1 MAIEVRKEGDVV
13 IVDIS
18 GRMTIGKGDVDMR
31 EKFTDLLASGER
43 KFIFDMTRVSYV
55 DSAGVGETVACQK
68 RVREKD
74 GIIRLVM
81 PTAGKVHQ
89 IFVIAYLDRAFEI
102 FEDEPAALAAFS

>member
-1 MAIEVRKEGDVV
+1 MAIEVRKEGEVV
-13 IVDIS
+13 MVDIS
-18 GRMTIGKGDVDMR
+18 GRMTIGKGDVELR
-31 EKFTDLLASGER
+31 EKFADLLAAGER
-43 KFIFDMTRVSYV
+43 NFVFNMTGVSYV

-81 PTAGKVHQ
+81 PTEGKVHQ

-102 FEDEPAALAAFS
+102 FEDEQAALAAFS

>member
-1 MAIEVRKEGDVV
+1 MAIEVRKEGNV
-13 IVDIS
+13 IVVDIS
-18 GRMTIGKGDVDMR
+18 GRMTIGKADVDLR
-31 EKFTDLLASGER
+31 EKFADLLEAGER
-43 KFIFDMTRVSYV
+43 SFVFDMTQVSYI

-81 PTAGKVHQ
+81 PQQGKVRE

-102 FEDEPAALAAFS
+102 FEDQKTALAAFS